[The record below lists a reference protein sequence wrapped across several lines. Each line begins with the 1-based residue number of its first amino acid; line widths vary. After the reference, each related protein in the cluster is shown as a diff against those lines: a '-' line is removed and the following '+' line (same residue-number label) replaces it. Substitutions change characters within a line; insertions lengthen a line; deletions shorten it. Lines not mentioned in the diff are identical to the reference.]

1 MIQRHKCPRGAA
13 GAFYPEVERISMY
26 ERGQQIA
33 SFADAVSLLKD
44 AVPILGG
51 VWKWMK

>member
-1 MIQRHKCPRGAA
+1 MMHKCPRAPREP
-13 GAFYPEVERISMY
+13 FYPEVERISMD

-33 SFADAVSLLKD
+33 SFSDAVSLLKD
-44 AVPILGG
+44 AAPILGG